1 MSNPFIMALRTNPDQ
16 FLGELEV
23 SELRAIAEACVEQL
37 EKKAKMGDS
46 TAPGALQAMYRA
58 LANIEI

>member
-1 MSNPFIMALRTNPDQ
+1 MSNPFILAMRNNPDQ

-23 SELRAIAEACVEQL
+23 SELRVIAEACVEQL

-46 TAPGALQAMYRA
+46 AAPGALQAMYRA
-58 LANIEI
+58 VANIEI